1 MKIYNKNKS
10 NDIFHLNK
18 KKIECLLF
26 LFFNILI
33 ISCSKGQLSSKD
45 YFKFK
50 SSKIDFPNSMEQ
62 CGSFKNNQL
71 KCSYKMLIFRDSLT
85 CTPCYVK
92 SLNDWKVF
100 LSAFKTNSIS
110 LVFVLSPKQDEYTSV
125 KSILHSCHYEWAI
138 YIDKVN
144 AFWKANP
151 QIPKDGI
158 YHCALL
164 DKYNHVVIIGNPL
177 KNKTIFNMIVKRV
190 NSNN

>member
-1 MKIYNKNKS
+1 M
-10 NDIFHLNK
+10 IFK
-18 KKIECLLF
+18 KKTECLLF
-26 LFFNILI
+26 LFLNILI
-33 ISCSKGQLSSKD
+33 SSCSKGQISSRD

-50 SSKIDFPNSMEQ
+50 SSKIDFPQSMEQ
-62 CGSFKNNQL
+62 CGSLKNNQL
-71 KCSYKMLIFRDSLT
+71 KSSYKMLIFRDSLT

-92 SLNDWKVF
+92 SLDDWKAF
-100 LSAFKTNSIS
+100 LSAFKTNSIN
-110 LVFVLSPKQDEYTSV
+110 LVFVLTPKQDEYMSV
-125 KSILHSCHYEWAI
+125 KAILRNRNYEWSI

-144 AFWKANP
+144 AFCKANP

-177 KNKTIFNMIVKRV
+177 KNKTILNMIIKKV